1 MAAMDMELKK
11 AFTEVQIHRV
21 ETTKKMNM
29 LDMKHDM
36 VKTGKHK
43 CILTEKGTSDLPDD
57 ARVYLSVG
65 RMFVLTNVQNMR
77 EDLKSKQEKCQKTLD
92 LLEKKKEFLAKSL
105 KDQEDNLRELVKQKK
120 YSGTKASNAE

>member
-1 MAAMDMELKK
+1 MDMELKK
-11 AFTEVQIHRV
+11 AFTEVQINRI
-21 ETTKKMNM
+21 ETTKKINM

-65 RMFVLTNVQNMR
+65 RMFVLTNVENMR
-77 EDLKSKQEKCQKTLD
+77 ADLKSKQEKCENTLD
-92 LLEKKKEFLAKSL
+92 LLRKKKEFLVKSL
-105 KDQEDNLRELVKQKK
+105 KDQEDNLRELVQQKK
-120 YSGTKASNAE
+120 ESGMKASQSE